1 MKTIYKKKIRLI
13 KNELKNMKTLNK
25 DLEVSEKKRLALL
38 QEFDDFKLKVI
49 EENNRLNE
57 EHAMQIKRIEG
68 VSITKLVISY

>member
-1 MKTIYKKKIRLI
+1 
-13 KNELKNMKTLNK
+13 MKTLNK

-57 EHAMQIKRIEG
+57 EHAMQIKRIVG